1 MSSKLRPTQAAKLA
15 KDVYDV
21 TEGSQFK
28 QELFLKNA
36 VFTSKKSSKLSLT
49 AVVGGR
55 LLLKTKD
62 AFGICALGGK
72 GFEEDMFIVLRGT
85 TSGNKK
91 ADWITDASCGLTH
104 GKTGH
109 LVHVGFN
116 QTFNSMLP
124 SIQDFLTK
132 NIIKGTIHIIGHS
145 LGGAVAALAADWIK
159 KEKGITVKL
168 YTFGAPRVGTH
179 FFVKSTTEAIGAE
192 NMYRVH
198 HKTDPVPMVALF
210 PFTQAPY
217 NSHGHFVDSSE
228 LVLSGAA
235 HKMDL
240 YKKSA
245 AKSGDTWQGLKGVP
259 AQAYDVD
266 YAIEQW
272 LQSKALTTTESPA
285 FFRWAES
292 ALMYVLKKLGM
303 TLAVGVQALAMG
315 VSTLADKLAYILAKG
330 LDLADNMSIWVEHL
344 MRRLMQAL
352 GMKTAKSKEELTRGL
367 IRSVLARLIR
377 LNYENAK
384 RAIRKI

>member
-1 MSSKLRPTQAAKLA
+1 MSLRLRPTQAAKLA

-28 QELFLKNA
+28 QELFLKNE
-36 VFTSKKSSKLSLT
+36 VFSNKKASKLSLIAT
-49 AVVGGR
+49 VGGR
-55 LLLKTKD
+55 ILLKTKD
-62 AFGICALGGK
+62 AFGVCALGGK
-72 GFEEDMFIVLRGT
+72 GFENDMFVILRGT

-91 ADWITDASCGLTH
+91 ADWITDASCGLTN

-116 QTFNSMLP
+116 QTFNSILP
-124 SIQDFLTK
+124 SLQSFLAK
-132 NIIKGTIHIIGHS
+132 NTIKGTVHVVGHS
-145 LGGAVAALAADWIK
+145 LGGAVAALAADWLK
-159 KEKGITVKL
+159 KKSNKSVQL

-179 FFVKSTTEAIGAE
+179 FFVKSTTEAIGE
-192 NMYRVH
+192 KNMFRVH

-228 LVLSGAA
+228 LVFSGTA
-235 HKMDL
+235 HKMEL
-240 YKKSA
+240 YRKSA
-245 AKSGDTWQGLKGVP
+245 AKSGDNWDGLKGVP

-272 LQSKALTTTESPA
+272 LQSKARTTTESPA
-285 FFRWAES
+285 FYRWAES
-292 ALMYVLKKLGM
+292 ALFYVVRKLGM
-303 TLAVGVQALAMG
+303 KAAAGVQALAMG

-330 LDLADNMSIWVEHL
+330 IDLANDVTIWVEHL

-352 GMKTAKSKEELTRGL
+352 GMKVAKSKKDLTRGL
-367 IRSVLARLIR
+367 IRSVLARLIN
-377 LNYENAK
+377 LNIENAK
-384 RAIRKI
+384 RAIRKL